1 VPVVVV
7 RGLHLTGEGSA
18 QEIVIEAELDLFR

>member
-1 VPVVVV
+1 VLV
-7 RGLHLTGEGSA
+7 RGLHLTGDGSA